1 MYGYES
7 WTIKKTDHWGINAFE
22 LWCWRR
28 LLRIPW
34 NARRSNQSILKEI
47 NSEYSLEGQMLKLK
61 LQSFGHLIRKADSLE
76 KTGAGQDWGQEEK
89 RAVGDEM
96 VGWHHWFNGHEF
108 EQALGDS
115 EGQGSLACCSPWRCQ
130 ESDITERLNNNN
142 RVEQQYQFCDI
153 KSTLSPNSNAKGIL
167 PQMLDQEDKGWEKK
181 NRGLQGQ
188 RKVGSIVYNKGL
200 TWCNRRSFL
209 REKWST
215 VDWTTKNHQ
224 RPSSSWHLRY
234 SFCAAV
240 DHSFPVGIKG
250 TGALRTLPVLVSRTF
265 SLSGFL
271 EVIFFLSSVIWIW
284 PWLSTQGNVYY
295 SVLLWRF
302 KKGYGFLSI
311 PRKSHDFFYLRPQ
324 GWVAKVVYSNLS
336 FPFQLPP
343 PTQNIFLPLV
353 TCLAWHHML
362 NESELSRLNAADTK
376 IVLLISDA
384 LFTFPWCL

>member
-1 MYGYES
+1 M
-7 WTIKKTDHWGINAFE
+7 
-22 LWCWRR
+22 
-28 LLRIPW
+28 
-34 NARRSNQSILKEI
+34 
-47 NSEYSLEGQMLKLK
+47 
-61 LQSFGHLIRKADSLE
+61 LE
-76 KTGAGQDWGQEEK
+76 KTLESPLECKEVKPVNSKGNQLWIFIGRTDAEAEAPILWPPDSKSWLTGKDSGAGQDWGQEEK

-130 ESDITERLNNNN
+130 ESDITEQLNNNN
-142 RVEQQYQFCDI
+142 RVEQHYQCCDI
-153 KSTLSPNSNAKGIL
+153 KSTLSPISNAKGIL

-234 SFCAAV
+234 SLCAAV

-271 EVIFFLSSVIWIW
+271 EVIFFLSLVIWIW

-311 PRKSHDFFYLRPQ
+311 PRKSHDFFYLCPQ

-362 NESELSRLNAADTK
+362 NESELSHLNTADTK